1 MKIVSFEANL
11 LRKSIGADMTSKP
24 KLNEAAPKIA
34 YRAGD
39 RVIARLGSFPSREV
53 VKKIKDSIDSYAGVE
68 LNSLVIDCST
78 VTLLLER
85 GGVIQCLA
93 GPKYL
98 KTHQLGSNRTYS
110 FGVSKF
116 EIQSDDRFYVSTQ
129 ITSSAVVDSILKR
142 IKHWVGDCEMVHVPW
157 KEFP

>member
-1 MKIVSFEANL
+1 MRIVSFEVNH
-11 LRKSIGADMTSKP
+11 LRKSIGVDMTKP
-24 KLNEAAPKIA
+24 KLNEASSKVA
-34 YRAGD
+34 YSAGD
-39 RVIARLGSFPSREV
+39 RVIARLGTFPSRDV

-85 GGVIQCLA
+85 GGTVQCLA

-98 KTHQLGSNRTYS
+98 KTHQLNSARTYS

-116 EIQSDDRFYVSTQ
+116 EIQSDDRFYVSTR
-129 ITSSAVVDSILKR
+129 ITSTSVIDSILRKIR
-142 IKHWVGDCEMVHVPW
+142 HWVGDCEIVHLPW
-157 KEFP
+157 KEFS